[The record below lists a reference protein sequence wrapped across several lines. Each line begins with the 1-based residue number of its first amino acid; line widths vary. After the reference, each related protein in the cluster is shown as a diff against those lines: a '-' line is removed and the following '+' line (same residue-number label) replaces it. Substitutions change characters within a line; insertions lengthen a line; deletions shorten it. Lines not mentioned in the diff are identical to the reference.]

1 MSKES
6 EFQSRIG
13 AIDAEDSDAVGNLVT
28 EIYGSNPL
36 LDYFNSLDEEGKTEF
51 LAQPQ
56 FQDSVTK
63 FNPYHDELG
72 RFTTGSG
79 YAQGGYTVEQTYRQN
94 QMKGKGFSLEA
105 ISNAMSQGYLGP
117 ESSVDQFKEVYGA
130 KVNGT
135 TSTGRKT
142 TIASQIKSVVSEYGR
157 VRVTGDLKDLT
168 TGQKIGEI
176 QRTFYKDDNGDIC
189 VEHDYLAIHHAFR
202 SEYAHFGLGK
212 KIIQQSEAHYVN
224 IGVKAITVSTAWEGA
239 RHWARAG
246 YDWDPKPVSMR
257 SNYANLLKMAFNING
272 DTMGFPKPIVNKFN
286 SFMKNM
292 SPDYDPKNLYSLYD
306 NRSTTKFHPITNDN
320 FPIPNDFAS
329 LGYTKGARTW
339 IGKSMLQDVMMK
351 YRKEVS
357 VAGYN
362 IK

>member
-1 MSKES
+1 MSKET
-6 EFQSRIG
+6 EFQDRIG
-13 AIDAEDSDAVGNLVT
+13 SINAEDSDAVGNLIT

-36 LDYFNSLDEEGKTEF
+36 LDYFNNLDEAGKAEF
-51 LAQPQ
+51 LSRPEFNQI
-56 FQDSVTK
+56 SVFK

-79 YAQGGYTVEQTYRQN
+79 YAQGGYTAEQTYRQN

-117 ESSVDQFKEVYGA
+117 ESSINQFREVFGA
-130 KVNGT
+130 KVTGT
-135 TSTGRKT
+135 TTTGRKT
-142 TIASQIKSVVSEYGR
+142 TIASIINQITCENGR
-157 VRVTGDLKDLT
+157 VQITGDLKDIK
-168 TGQKIGEI
+168 TGQKIGQI
-176 QRTFYKDDNGDIC
+176 QRTFYKDNNGDIC

-202 SEYAHFGLGK
+202 SEYVGFGLSK
-212 KIIQQSEAHYVN
+212 KIIQQSEAHYAN
-224 IGVKAITVSTAWEGA
+224 IGVKAITVGTAWDGA

-246 YDWDPKPVSMR
+246 YDWNPEAMKT
-257 SNYANLLKMAFNING
+257 NYSTLLQIAFKLHNGMALGGRPEIRRF
-272 DTMGFPKPIVNKFN
+272 DAL
-286 SFMKNM
+286 MKNM
-292 SPDYDPKNLYSLYD
+292 SPDYDPKNLNSIYD

-320 FPIPNDFAS
+320 FPIPNDFAT
-329 LGYTKGARTW
+329 LGYKKGASTW
-339 IGKSMLQDVMMK
+339 VGKVMLQDATMK